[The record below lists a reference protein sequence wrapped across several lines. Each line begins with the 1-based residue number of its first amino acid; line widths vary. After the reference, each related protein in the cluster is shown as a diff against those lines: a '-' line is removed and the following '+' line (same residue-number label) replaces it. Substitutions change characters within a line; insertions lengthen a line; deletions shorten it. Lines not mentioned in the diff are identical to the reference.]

1 MHTDGKEVFTDWN
14 PLAQHVGFKQ
24 TIHGGLTSTLLD
36 ELMVWAC
43 AIQTRKFA
51 VCAELNVR
59 FLKPIHPGSTVKARA
74 RLAENRRDRIYLT
87 EGELSDEQGTLLASA
102 TGKYRPIPSAVAAT
116 MLTDIVGDL
125 SPWVDLPKVTP

>member
-1 MHTDGKEVFTDWN
+1 MHTDGHEVFTEWR
-14 PLAQHVGFKQ
+14 PQEHHVGFKS

-59 FLKPIHPGSTVKARA
+59 FLKPVHPAQTFKAQA
-74 RLAENRRDRIYLT
+74 RLMENRRDRIYLT
-87 EGELSDEQGTLLASA
+87 AAELTDAQGNVLASA
-102 TGKYRPIPSAVAAT
+102 TGKYRPIPPAVAAT

-125 SPWVDLPKVTP
+125 RPFVDLPL